1 MLLNMK
7 IRYVVSFFFYVIL
20 IGVSVNSLF
29 KLFEETTA
37 FDEKVVKGEATLPS
51 FTLCPNQPDDP
62 DQLVESFEDVT
73 KTINNVRSMFTIEY
87 FEAKPYK
94 DTRAFYEKFHNSSY
108 GVWYFAPRIS
118 SDPPFQSVTCL
129 IFTPS
134 RSYRLKQEWN
144 FSVCSSR

>member
-1 MLLNMK
+1 MLLKVKMNH
-7 IRYVVSFFFYVIL
+7 VVRFFFYVIL
-20 IGVSVNSLF
+20 IGVTINSLI
-29 KLFEETTA
+29 KLWEETTA
-37 FDEKVVKGEATLPS
+37 FDEKVVKGKAMLPS

-62 DQLVESFEDVT
+62 DQLIESFEDVT

-87 FEAKPYK
+87 FEAKPYRA
-94 DTRAFYEKFHNSSY
+94 TRVFHEKFHNNSF

-118 SDPPFQSVTCL
+118 SDPPFQSVICL

-134 RSYRLKQEWN
+134 SSYRLKQEWN